1 VRLSAQAK
9 SYGTQGGC
17 ISHHLGISNVDT
29 SPITGYER
37 KAVSGSRVSR
47 FSLASAKGWHPNR
60 DCVLVA
66 ISYSRTGAVTS
77 TDIAENGHA
86 HRQKERDKR
95 CRSPDP

>member
-1 VRLSAQAK
+1 HFTDHR
-9 SYGTQGGC
+9 
-17 ISHHLGISNVDT
+17 
-29 SPITGYER
+29 YER

-77 TDIAENGHA
+77 TDIARTVMPTIKRSATSDAARPIPEARRRAHA
-86 HRQKERDKR
+86 ATTAPTTEGPTPVMVTTAR
-95 CRSPDP
+95 

>member
-29 SPITGYER
+29 SPITGYEQ

-47 FSLASAKGWHPNR
+47 FSLASAKDWHPNR
-60 DCVLVA
+60 DCVLVDQLLA
-66 ISYSRTGAVTS
+66 NRRRDEYRHR
-77 TDIAENGHA
+77 ENGHA